1 MSKNYAFTWQ
11 PYQHKVPIF
20 DERNGQDYVSYGI
33 ENDYPYYLL
42 NLYRRSAKHNAIING
57 KTGFIIG
64 KGWTS
69 ENPNAASFI
78 DSPTFPNRYDSLDD
92 LTQKTTLDLEVFNGM
107 ALYVTWAKNGT
118 IAMMEHCPFEKVRVN
133 KKGDM
138 FYIAEWY
145 DAEMNRKFPSKSE
158 VETIPCFDPNN
169 RIGKQLF
176 YYKVYSPSVKNY
188 PLPEYLGGTAYIEL
202 DVEIANFAINEI
214 KNNFFPSA
222 FINFPNGVPMPE
234 EQTDIERAMFAKFG
248 GSDNAGRWMFNFS
261 DGKDLA
267 PEITIL
273 PTSDLDKRYQQLEKT
288 VEQNIFVAHRVTSP
302 MLFGVKTE
310 GQLGGKNEMV
320 ESYEIFKATYVEDRV
335 QRIEKNFNYLAA
347 FNGINDLKLQPVE
360 PVTEQL
366 TEAALMQIM
375 TKDELREKAGLA
387 PLAEVEAQPEVQLES
402 NALSGLSASQQ
413 DKMLRVVRKYS
424 QGAMTKEQAA
434 IMLQGFGLPASQVD
448 LFLGADND
456 YTTEF
461 NAYEFETFADY
472 GEGVRNNAKRGIELN
487 EKNGNKCATQTG
499 KVRAQQLANG
509 EGVSLETV
517 KRMYSYLSRAET
529 YYDNAD
535 SSSDCGYIS
544 FLLWGGKAALGWSRN
559 KLRELGEIDEFSAQ
573 DFESV
578 AMAFGE
584 DADGFEVL
592 RSLPIRFAGD
602 ESVRLEFEADAV
614 NRPIDKKILAQVKK
628 TGKVEADAIS
638 RAINIPLEKV
648 SERIQYLIEKG
659 RITIE
664 NRIARIAN
672 EPDSDIDI
680 EFEIRYRYD
689 WRPEFKSSKPTKTS
703 RKFCQTLMKLNKL
716 YTRADID
723 QMSAIMEFSVWD
735 MRGGWYTLPG
745 TDLSRPSCRHVWN
758 QQVVRRVGNKVQEI
772 KL

>member
-1 MSKNYAFTWQ
+1 MSKNFAFTWQ

-20 DERNGQDYVSYGI
+20 DERNGQDFINYGI
-33 ENDYPYYLL
+33 DNDYPYYLL

-57 KTGFIIG
+57 KVGYILG

-69 ENPNAASFI
+69 EDPKAAAFI
-78 DSPTFPNRYDSLDD
+78 DSPNFPNAYDSLDD
-92 LTQKTTLDLEVFNGM
+92 LTQKTTMDLEVFNGM
-107 ALYVTWAKNGT
+107 ALYVTWAKDGT
-118 IAMMEHCPFEKVRVN
+118 IASLEHCQFEKVRVN
-133 KKGDM
+133 KRGDM
-138 FYIAEWY
+138 FFVSDWY
-145 DAEMNRKFPSKSE
+145 DAAMNRQFPSKTDIE
-158 VETIPCFDPNN
+158 KIPAFDPKN
-169 RIGKQLF
+169 RVGKQLF

-234 EQTDIERAMFAKFG
+234 EQDDIERAMFAKFG

-310 GQLGGKNEMV
+310 SQLGGKNEMV
-320 ESYEIFKATYVEDRV
+320 ESYEIFKATYVESRV
-335 QRIEKNFNYLAA
+335 QCVEKNYNYLAS
-347 FNGINDLKLQPVE
+347 FNGVSGLTLQAME

-366 TEAALMQIM
+366 TEAALLQIL
-375 TKDELREKAGLA
+375 TKDELREKAGYK
-387 PLAEVEAQPEVQLES
+387 PKAEALPAQPAVQLES

-434 IMLQGFGLPASQVD
+434 IMLQGFGLPAEQVD
-448 LFLGADND
+448 LFLGGDSD
-456 YTTEF
+456 HRTEF
-461 NAYEFETFADY
+461 NAYEFESFSDY

-509 EGVSLETV
+509 EAVSLETV

-529 YYDNAD
+529 YYDSAD

-559 KLRELGEIDEFSAQ
+559 KLRELGEIDEFQ
-573 DFESV
+573 MFESV
-578 AMAFGE
+578 AMEFGKS
-584 DADGFEVL
+584 ADDYEVL
-592 RSLPIRFAGD
+592 RSLPVRFAGD
-602 ESVRLEFEADAV
+602 ESVRYEFEADAV

-628 TGKVEADAIS
+628 SGKVEADQIS
-638 RAINIPLEKV
+638 RAIDVPLEKV
-648 SERIQYLIEKG
+648 AERIQYLIEKG
-659 RITIE
+659 RITIQ
-664 NRIARIAN
+664 NKIARIAN
-672 EPDSDIDI
+672 EPDDDVKI
-680 EFEIRYRYD
+680 EFEVRYRYD
-689 WRPEFKSSKPTKTS
+689 WRPEFQASKPAKTS
-703 RKFCQTLMKLNKL
+703 REFCQTLMKLNKL
-716 YTRADID
+716 YTRQDID
-723 QMSAIMEFSVWD
+723 QMSQIMGYSVWD
-735 MRGGWYTLPG
+735 RRGEWYTIPG
-745 TDLSRPSCRHVWN
+745 TNVARPSCRHVWN
-758 QQVVRRVGNKVQEI
+758 QQIVKRVGNKIQEVKI
-772 KL
+772 

>member
-1 MSKNYAFTWQ
+1 MSKNFAFTWQ

-20 DERNGQDYVSYGI
+20 DERNGQDFINYGI

-57 KTGFIIG
+57 KVGFILG
-64 KGWTS
+64 KGWSS
-69 ENPNAASFI
+69 EDPKAAAFI
-78 DSPTFPNRYDSLDD
+78 DSPNFPNAYDSLDD
-92 LTQKTTLDLEVFNGM
+92 LTQKTTMDLEVFNGM
-107 ALYVTWAKNGT
+107 ALYVTWANDGT
-118 IAMMEHCPFEKVRVN
+118 IAALEHCQFEKVRVN
-133 KKGDM
+133 KRGDM
-138 FYIAEWY
+138 FFVADWY
-145 DAEMNRKFPSKSE
+145 DAAMNRQFPAKGE
-158 VETIPCFDPNN
+158 IEKIPAFDPNN
-169 RIGKQLF
+169 RVGKQLF

-222 FINFPNGVPMPE
+222 FINFPNGIPMPE
-234 EQTDIERAMFAKFG
+234 EQDDIERAMFAKFG

-320 ESYEIFKATYVEDRV
+320 ESYEIFKATYIESRV
-335 QRIEKNFNYLAA
+335 QCIEKNYNYLAA
-347 FNGINDLKLQPVE
+347 FNSVTDLKLQAVE

-366 TEAALMQIM
+366 TEAALLQIL
-375 TKDELREKAGLA
+375 TEDELREKAGYQ
-387 PLAEVEAQPEVQLES
+387 PKAEVLPAQPAVQLES

-434 IMLQGFGLPASQVD
+434 IMLQGFGLPAEQVD
-448 LFLGADND
+448 IFLGGDND
-456 YTTEF
+456 HTT
-461 NAYEFETFADY
+461 
-472 GEGVRNNAKRGIELN
+472 
-487 EKNGNKCATQTG
+487 
-499 KVRAQQLANG
+499 
-509 EGVSLETV
+509 
-517 KRMYSYLSRAET
+517 
-529 YYDNAD
+529 
-535 SSSDCGYIS
+535 
-544 FLLWGGKAALGWSRN
+544 
-559 KLRELGEIDEFSAQ
+559 EFSAQ

-584 DADGFEVL
+584 SADEFEVL
-592 RSLPIRFAGD
+592 RSLPVRFAGD
-602 ESVRLEFEADAV
+602 ESVRAEFEADAV
-614 NRPIDKKILAQVKK
+614 NRPIDKKILAEVKK
-628 TGKVEADAIS
+628 SGKVEADAIS
-638 RAINIPLEKV
+638 RKIDVPLEKV
-648 SERIQYLIEKG
+648 AERIQYLIEKG

-672 EPDSDIDI
+672 EPDDDVKI
-680 EFEIRYRYD
+680 EFEVRYRYD
-689 WRPEFKSSKPTKTS
+689 LSPTVKGPKVLDTS
-703 RKFCQTLMKLNKL
+703 RDFCRTLIKLNKL
-716 YTRADID
+716 YTRNDID
-723 QMSAIMEFSVWD
+723 KMSEIMGFSVWD
-735 MRGGWYTLPG
+735 RRGGWYTLPG
-745 TDLSRPSCRHVWN
+745 TDLARPSCRHIWN
-758 QQVVRRVGNKVQEI
+758 QQIVRRVGNKIQEV

>member
-1 MSKNYAFTWQ
+1 MSKNFAFTWQ

-20 DERNGQDYVSYGI
+20 DERNGQDFISYGI

-57 KTGFIIG
+57 KTGFILG

-69 ENPNAASFI
+69 ENPNAAPFI

-92 LTQKTTLDLEVFNGM
+92 LTQKTTIDLEVFNGM

-118 IAMMEHCPFEKVRVN
+118 IARLEHCPFEKVRVN

-138 FYIAEWY
+138 FYVAEWY
-145 DAEMNRKFPSKSE
+145 DAEMNRKFPAKSD

-169 RIGKQLF
+169 KIGKQLF

-222 FINFPNGVPMPE
+222 FVNFPNGVPMPE
-234 EQTDIERAMFAKFG
+234 EQADIERAMFAKFG

-320 ESYEIFKATYVEDRV
+320 ESYEIFKATYIESRV
-335 QRIEKNFNYLAA
+335 QIVEKNYNYLAS
-347 FNGINDLKLQPVE
+347 FNGVNDLKLQPVE

-366 TEAALMQIM
+366 TEAALLQIL
-375 TKDELREKAGLA
+375 TEDELREKAGYR
-387 PLAEVEAQPEVQLES
+387 PKAEALPEQPAVQLES

-424 QGAMTKEQAA
+424 QGQMTKEQAT
-434 IMLQGFGLPASQVD
+434 IMLQGFGLPADQID

-456 YTTEF
+456 HRTEF
-461 NAYEFETFADY
+461 
-472 GEGVRNNAKRGIELN
+472 
-487 EKNGNKCATQTG
+487 
-499 KVRAQQLANG
+499 
-509 EGVSLETV
+509 
-517 KRMYSYLSRAET
+517 
-529 YYDNAD
+529 
-535 SSSDCGYIS
+535 SSQ
-544 FLLWGGKAALGWSRN
+544 
-559 KLRELGEIDEFSAQ
+559 E
-573 DFESV
+573 FESV

-584 DADGFEVL
+584 DAGGFEVL

-602 ESVRLEFEADAV
+602 DSVRQEFEADAV

-638 RAINIPLEKV
+638 RAISIPLEKV

-672 EPDSDIDI
+672 EPDNDVKV

-689 WRPEFKSSKPTKTS
+689 WRPEFRSSKPTGTS
-703 RKFCQTLMKLNKL
+703 RDFCQTLMKLNKL
-716 YTRADID
+716 YTRDDID
-723 QMSAIMEFSVWD
+723 QISSIMGFSVWD
-735 MRGGWYTLPG
+735 RRGGWYTLPG
-745 TDLSRPSCRHVWN
+745 TDLARPSCRHVWN
-758 QQVVRRVGNKVQEI
+758 QQVVRRVGNKVQEVKI
-772 KL
+772 